1 MWYANEKFIDPV
13 EDVNKELLK
22 IEGSLDEKEAR
33 ISLAK
38 FLRNNLSFT
47 TELISGIKLAP
58 FQEVTLKGMLNK
70 NF

>member
-22 IEGSLDEKEAR
+22 IEGCLDEKEAR

-58 FQEVTLKGMLNK
+58 FQEVARKG
-70 NF
+70 

>member
-38 FLRNNLSFT
+38 FLIESRK
-47 TELISGIKLAP
+47 IS
-58 FQEVTLKGMLNK
+58 
-70 NF
+70 